1 MVDFDGKN
9 CFPND
14 EPWLTDGY
22 GDYVRHYLRAMDAVP
37 ALTAPGQDHILS
49 STSVIQQADYE
60 GSLKK

>member
-22 GDYVRHYLRAMDAVP
+22 GDYVRHYLRAMYAAPV
-37 ALTAPGQDHILS
+37 LTASGEDHVIS
-49 STSVIQQADYE
+49 SSSVI
-60 GSLKK
+60 